1 MATISSRKISSSPA
15 KTLTFPTGKSLNHSS
30 GALLGRIHGLGISI
44 PGLEVLVMTGHKF
57 AIMSVVRRSL
67 KGGVVMDPVDVNTGA
82 PGEIRRADSNRA
94 LAGRL
99 YRGTPGWGC
108 L

>member
-1 MATISSRKISSSPA
+1 
-15 KTLTFPTGKSLNHSS
+15 LNHSS

-67 KGGVVMDPVDVNTGA
+67 KGGVVMDRVDVNTGA
-82 PGEIRRADSNRA
+82 PGEMRRADSNRA
-94 LAGRL
+94 LAGKL
-99 YRGTPGWGC
+99 YGGNSNCDILLVVSHDLVAINQNLNVGFAGM
-108 L
+108 